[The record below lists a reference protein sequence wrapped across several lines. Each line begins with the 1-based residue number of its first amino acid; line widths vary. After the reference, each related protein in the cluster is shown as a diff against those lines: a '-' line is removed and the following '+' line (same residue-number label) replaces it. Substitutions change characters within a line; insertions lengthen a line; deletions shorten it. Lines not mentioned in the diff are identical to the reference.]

1 MKKIIDSFLKMIYP
15 ALISLFI
22 FAFTTAFVKGDELEV
37 LQLITA
43 LIAIAFGFIFLVGF
57 VMNIIYS
64 LKHENS

>member
-22 FAFTTAFVKGDELEV
+22 FAFTTDFVKGDELEV

-64 LKHENS
+64 LKHENI